1 MNTLIERR
9 IRREFQA
16 NSIIQL
22 AMMIEEQ
29 IRVASLLS
37 WRLEDNSRWL
47 LKGTVSRDLG
57 IF

>member
-1 MNTLIERR
+1 MNNLIERR
-9 IRREFQA
+9 IRHEFQA
-16 NSIIQL
+16 NAIIQL
-22 AMMIEEQ
+22 AMMIGEP
-29 IRVASLLS
+29 IRVTSLLS